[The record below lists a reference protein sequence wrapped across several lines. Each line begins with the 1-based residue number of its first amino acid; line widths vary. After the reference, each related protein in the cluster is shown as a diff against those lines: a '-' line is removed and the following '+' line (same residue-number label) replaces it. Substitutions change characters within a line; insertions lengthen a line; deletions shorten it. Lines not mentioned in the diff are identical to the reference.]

1 MAHRWE
7 DSVQR
12 DNSVKATLKSGGSVF
27 GSWSIC
33 SSPMVVN
40 VMAESGLDFVT
51 LDLEHGPTTF
61 ETAES
66 LLYAIEAGGSTPM
79 LRLGEWSEAT
89 ILRAL
94 ELGTQGLLVSHISTA
109 EQASRVVRACKYP
122 PEGERGLSPFIRRH
136 GYSEVDLAEKLREA
150 NEQMLTGVLVEDAE
164 GLRNLDAIAA
174 TPGLDLVYLGIYDIS
189 LALGIPGSLED
200 PRVLEVVRG
209 AVRTIEDRSV
219 AAGAV
224 ARDREHLR
232 LLLDAG
238 FRYISYLVDTAI
250 IREGFERALGWH
262 RELVA

>member
-1 MAHRWE
+1 MERE
-7 DSVQR
+7 NR
-12 DNSVKATLKSGGSVF
+12 VKAKLKAGGSVF
-27 GSWSIC
+27 GSWTIC
-33 SSPMVVN
+33 SSPMVAN
-40 VMAESGLDFVT
+40 VMAEAGLDFVT

-79 LRLGEWSEAT
+79 LRLGEWSEPT

-94 ELGTQGLLVSHISTA
+94 EIGTQGLLVSHISTP
-109 EQASRVVRACKYP
+109 EQAQRVVRACMYP
-122 PEGERGLSPFIRRH
+122 PDGERGLSPFIRRH
-136 GYSEVDLAEKLREA
+136 GYSEVDLAAKLRAA

-189 LALGIPGSLED
+189 LSLGIPGSLED

-209 AVRTIEDRSV
+209 AVRTIEEHGL

-224 ARDREHLR
+224 TRDRDHLK
-232 LLLDAG
+232 LLLEAG
-238 FRYISYLVDTAI
+238 FRYLSYLVDTAI
-250 IREGFERALGWH
+250 LREGFENAVGWH
-262 RELVA
+262 RELAG

>member
-1 MAHRWE
+1 
-7 DSVQR
+7 VQR
-12 DNSVKATLKSGGSVF
+12 ENRVKATLKAGGSVF
-27 GSWSIC
+27 GSWTIC
-33 SSPMVVN
+33 SSPMVAN
-40 VMAESGLDFVT
+40 VMAEAGLDFVT

-79 LRLGEWSEAT
+79 LRLGEWNEAT

-94 ELGTQGLLVSHISTA
+94 EIGTQGILVSHISSA
-109 EQASRVVRACKYP
+109 EDAARVVRACKYP

-136 GYSEVDLAEKLREA
+136 GYSEVDLAAKLRGA
-150 NEQMLTGVLVEDAE
+150 NEEMLVGVLVEDAE
-164 GLRNLDAIAA
+164 GLGNLDPIAA

-200 PRVLEVVRG
+200 PQVLDVVRE
-209 AVRTIEDRSV
+209 AVRTIEGRGL

-224 ARDREHLR
+224 ARDRGHLS

-250 IREGFERALGWH
+250 IREGFETALGWH

>member
-1 MAHRWE
+1 MLRE
-7 DSVQR
+7 
-12 DNSVKATLKSGGSVF
+12 NKVKTRLKAGDSVF

-40 VMAESGLDFVT
+40 VMAEAGLDFVT

-79 LRLGEWSEAT
+79 LRLGEWSEPT

-94 ELGTQGLLVSHISTA
+94 EIGTQGLLVSHISTA
-109 EQASRVVRACKYP
+109 EQARRVVAACKYP

-136 GYSEVDLAEKLREA
+136 GYSDADLAAKLREA

-164 GLRNLDAIAA
+164 GLRNLDEIAA
-174 TPGLDLVYLGIYDIS
+174 TPGLDLIYLGIYDIS
-189 LALGIPGSLED
+189 LSVGVPGSLED
-200 PRVLEVVRG
+200 PRVLEIVHA
-209 AVRTIEDRSV
+209 AVRTIEDHGL

-224 ARDREHLR
+224 GRDREHVR
-232 LLLDAG
+232 LLAAAG

-250 IREGFERALGWH
+250 IREGFETARVWHEEIRA
-262 RELVA
+262 

>member
-1 MAHRWE
+1 L
-7 DSVQR
+7 QR
-12 DNSVKATLKSGGSVF
+12 ENRIKAKLKAGGSVF

-40 VMAESGLDFVT
+40 VMAEAGLDFVT

-94 ELGTQGLLVSHISTA
+94 EIGTQGILVSHISTA
-109 EQASRVVRACKYP
+109 EEAARVVRACKYP

-136 GYSEVDLAEKLREA
+136 GYSEVDLAAKLSDA
-150 NEQMLTGVLVEDAE
+150 NEQMFTGVLVEDAE

-174 TPGLDLVYLGIYDIS
+174 TPGLDLIYLGIYDIS
-189 LALGIPGSLED
+189 LALGVPGSLED

-209 AVRTIEDRSV
+209 AVRRIEERGL

-250 IREGFERALGWH
+250 IREGFETALGWH